1 MSKINQN
8 KINYDSDEFVVRVN
22 SSDFDDYKNY
32 APIKEEPIEQEPQAN
47 ELELVQTQYEKER
60 EQARKIIE
68 EANIEKAKIVEDAK
82 IEARKIIDEANNKAQ
97 EIENNSKTQA
107 QELLKN
113 SQDELENIRIQ
124 ATKDGYTDGHNEGV
138 EKAQEELVEKIE
150 DFNKFCSSQKEV
162 KEKILKSASKDI
174 VDIIVNI
181 SKKILLK
188 EVDGK
193 TLEKIIKKTVELLE
207 KKEDINIIL
216 STKYAKLLFD
226 LQNKNLDNDEEIEF
240 ENFKQY
246 EGFNI
251 IYSPDF
257 KDDTIIVENLKERF
271 DSSISSQADILIRDI
286 YEKAATGLD
295 LEEYN
300 SNEAE

>member
-22 SSDFDDYKNY
+22 SSDFDDYKNFT
-32 APIKEEPIEQEPQAN
+32 PIEEEPIEEEPQTN

-60 EQARKIIE
+60 EEARKIIE

-82 IEARKIIDEANNKAQ
+82 IEAQKIIDEANDKAQ

-124 ATKDGYTDGHNEGV
+124 ATKDGYADGHNEGV

-150 DFNKFCSSQKEV
+150 DFNKFCSSQKEI

-226 LQNKNLDNDEEIEF
+226 LQNKNLDNDEEIKF

>member
-32 APIKEEPIEQEPQAN
+32 APIEEEPIEQELQTN

-60 EQARKIIE
+60 EEARKIIE

-82 IEARKIIDEANNKAQ
+82 IEAQKIIDEANNKAQ

-124 ATKDGYTDGHNEGV
+124 ATKDGYADGHNEGV

-174 VDIIVNI
+174 VDTIVNI
-181 SKKILLK
+181 SKKILFK

-226 LQNKNLDNDEEIEF
+226 LQNKNLDNDEEIKF

>member
-22 SSDFDDYKNY
+22 SSDFDDYKNFTQ
-32 APIKEEPIEQEPQAN
+32 IEEEPIEQELQAN

-60 EQARKIIE
+60 EEARKIIE

-82 IEARKIIDEANNKAQ
+82 IEAQKIIDEANNKAQ

-124 ATKDGYTDGHNEGV
+124 ATKDGYADGHNEGV

-226 LQNKNLDNDEEIEF
+226 LQNKNLDNDEEIKF

>member
-32 APIKEEPIEQEPQAN
+32 APIEEEPIEQELQTN

-60 EQARKIIE
+60 EEARKIIE

-82 IEARKIIDEANNKAQ
+82 IEAQKIIDEANNKAQ

-124 ATKDGYTDGHNEGV
+124 ATKDGYADGHNEGV

-226 LQNKNLDNDEEIEF
+226 LQNKNLDNDEEIKF

-251 IYSPDF
+251 IY
-257 KDDTIIVENLKERF
+257 TIIVENLKERF

>member
-32 APIKEEPIEQEPQAN
+32 APIEEEPIEQELQTN

-60 EQARKIIE
+60 EEARKIIE

-82 IEARKIIDEANNKAQ
+82 IEAQKIIDEANNKAQ

-124 ATKDGYTDGHNEGV
+124 ATKDGYADGHNEGV

-226 LQNKNLDNDEEIEF
+226 LQNKNLDNDEEIKF

-271 DSSISSQADILIRDI
+271 DSSIYSQADILIRDI

>member
-32 APIKEEPIEQEPQAN
+32 APIEEEPIEQEPQTN

-60 EQARKIIE
+60 EEARKIIE

-82 IEARKIIDEANNKAQ
+82 IEAQKIIDEANDKAQ

-124 ATKDGYTDGHNEGV
+124 ATKDGYADGHNEGV

-226 LQNKNLDNDEEIEF
+226 LQNKNLDNDEEIKF

>member
-32 APIKEEPIEQEPQAN
+32 ALIEEEPIEQELQTN

-60 EQARKIIE
+60 EEARKIIE

-82 IEARKIIDEANNKAQ
+82 IEAQKIIDEANNKAQ

-124 ATKDGYTDGHNEGV
+124 ATKDGYADGHNEGV

-226 LQNKNLDNDEEIEF
+226 LQNKNLDNDEEIKF

-286 YEKAATGLD
+286 YEKAATGLN

>member
-32 APIKEEPIEQEPQAN
+32 APIEEEPIEQELQAN

-60 EQARKIIE
+60 EEARKIIE

-82 IEARKIIDEANNKAQ
+82 IEAQKIIDEANNKAQ

-124 ATKDGYTDGHNEGV
+124 ATKDGYADGHNEGV

-226 LQNKNLDNDEEIEF
+226 LQNKNLDNDEEIKF

>member
-32 APIKEEPIEQEPQAN
+32 APIEEEPIEQELQAN

-60 EQARKIIE
+60 EEARKIIE

-82 IEARKIIDEANNKAQ
+82 IEAQKIIDEANNKAQ

-124 ATKDGYTDGHNEGV
+124 ATKDGYADGHNEGV

-226 LQNKNLDNDEEIEF
+226 LQNKNLDNDEEIKF

-286 YEKAATGLD
+286 YEKVATGLD